1 MVVFGAPV
9 FHRGNLAFFVAIFS
23 EMIQLFADAVP
34 HLLSIHLSITRE
46 SKWRYIM
53 KKINLRELYPDV
65 YTTDFFVDVTE
76 EVMET
81 IRAAERAEAAYDRR
95 MYRYKAHYS
104 LDCDNGIEN
113 AILMKP
119 QTPEMLLEEKQFQEQ
134 VYAAVMK
141 LPEKQAKR
149 IYARYYLGMTV
160 NEIAE
165 VEGVDPSRVR
175 DSIRRGLKQLGKYF

>member
-1 MVVFGAPV
+1 
-9 FHRGNLAFFVAIFS
+9 
-23 EMIQLFADAVP
+23 
-34 HLLSIHLSITRE
+34 
-46 SKWRYIM
+46 M

-95 MYRYKAHYS
+95 MYRYKAYYS

-119 QTPEMLLEEKQFQEQ
+119 QTPEMLLEEKQLQEQ
-134 VYAAVMK
+134 VYSAVMN

-160 NEIAE
+160 NEIAR

-175 DSIRRGLKQLGKYF
+175 DSIRCGLKQLGKYF

>member
-1 MVVFGAPV
+1 MVGE
-9 FHRGNLAFFVAIFS
+9 RI
-23 EMIQLFADAVP
+23 
-34 HLLSIHLSITRE
+34 
-46 SKWRYIM
+46 RYYRKRQKM
-53 KKINLRELYPDV
+53 TLRELGEKSGFENRGDV
-65 YTTDFFVDVTE
+65 RIAQYENGSRVPKTGTLNRIAKALGIPPE
-76 EVMET
+76 ELFCENCRKCMFLKN
-81 IRAAERAEAAYDRR
+81 Y
-95 MYRYKAHYS
+95 YRKAQYS
-104 LDCDNGIEN
+104 LDCENGIEN
-113 AILMKP
+113 AVLLKP

-165 VEGVDPSRVR
+165 VEGVDSSRVR

>member
-1 MVVFGAPV
+1 MTVLGAPV
-9 FHRGNLAFFVAIFS
+9 FPHGNLAFFVAIFS
-23 EMIQLFADAVP
+23 EMTRLSAGVGLRL
-34 HLLSIHLSITRE
+34 HSIHPSIT
-46 SKWRYIM
+46 
-53 KKINLRELYPDV
+53 RELYPDV

-76 EVMET
+76 KVMET
-81 IRAAERAEAAYDRR
+81 IRAAERAEAAYERK
-95 MYRYKAHYS
+95 MYRYKAQYS
-104 LDCDNGIEN
+104 LDCENGIEN
-113 AILMKP
+113 AVLLKP

-175 DSIRRGLKQLGKYF
+175 DSIRRGLKQLVKYF

>member
-1 MVVFGAPV
+1 
-9 FHRGNLAFFVAIFS
+9 
-23 EMIQLFADAVP
+23 
-34 HLLSIHLSITRE
+34 
-46 SKWRYIM
+46 M
-53 KKINLRELYPDV
+53 KKINLRELYPNV

-81 IRAAERAEAAYDRR
+81 IRAAERAEAAYERK
-95 MYRYKAHYS
+95 MYRYKAYYS
-104 LDCDNGIEN
+104 LDGDNGIEN

-160 NEIAE
+160 NEIAA
-165 VEGVDPSRVR
+165 VEGVDPSRIR

>member
-1 MVVFGAPV
+1 
-9 FHRGNLAFFVAIFS
+9 
-23 EMIQLFADAVP
+23 
-34 HLLSIHLSITRE
+34 
-46 SKWRYIM
+46 M

-76 EVMET
+76 EVMEI
-81 IRAAERAEAAYDRR
+81 IRAAERAEAAYERK
-95 MYRYKAHYS
+95 MYRYKAQYS
-104 LDCDNGIEN
+104 LDCENGIEN
-113 AILMKP
+113 AVLLKP
-119 QTPEMLLEEKQFQEQ
+119 QTPEIVLEEKQFQEQ

-165 VEGVDPSRVR
+165 VEGVDPVVSV
-175 DSIRRGLKQLGKYF
+175 DSIRRGLKQLAKYIFDKISNLDAPVFCLFCQC

>member
-1 MVVFGAPV
+1 
-9 FHRGNLAFFVAIFS
+9 
-23 EMIQLFADAVP
+23 
-34 HLLSIHLSITRE
+34 
-46 SKWRYIM
+46 
-53 KKINLRELYPDV
+53 
-65 YTTDFFVDVTE
+65 
-76 EVMET
+76 MET

-95 MYRYKAHYS
+95 MYRYKAYYS

-113 AILMKP
+113 AVLMKP

-175 DSIRRGLKQLGKYF
+175 DSIRRGLKQLAKYF

>member
-81 IRAAERAEAAYDRR
+81 IRAAERAEAAYERK
-95 MYRYKAHYS
+95 MYRYKAQYS
-104 LDCDNGIEN
+104 LDCENGIEN
-113 AILMKP
+113 AVLLKP
-119 QTPEMLLEEKQFQEQ
+119 QTPEMVLEEKQFQEQ

>member
-1 MVVFGAPV
+1 
-9 FHRGNLAFFVAIFS
+9 
-23 EMIQLFADAVP
+23 
-34 HLLSIHLSITRE
+34 
-46 SKWRYIM
+46 
-53 KKINLRELYPDV
+53 
-65 YTTDFFVDVTE
+65 
-76 EVMET
+76 
-81 IRAAERAEAAYDRR
+81 

-113 AILMKP
+113 AVLLKP
-119 QTPEMLLEEKQFQEQ
+119 QTPEMVLEEKQFQEQ

-165 VEGVDPSRVR
+165 VEGVDPSPCPGQHPAWFKAAWKIFLIKFHLYAPVFC
-175 DSIRRGLKQLGKYF
+175 LFCQC